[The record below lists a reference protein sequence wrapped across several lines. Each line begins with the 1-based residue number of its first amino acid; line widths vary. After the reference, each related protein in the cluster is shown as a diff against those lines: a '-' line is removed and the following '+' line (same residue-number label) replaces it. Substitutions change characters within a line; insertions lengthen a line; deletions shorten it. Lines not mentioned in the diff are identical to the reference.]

1 MKPLVTKSIIPNFFT
16 LGNLVS
22 GFTAIIQISR
32 GEFVNAALFILAA
45 MLFDAL
51 DGMMARLVRATSE
64 LGMQL
69 DSLSDM
75 VSFGIAPSYMLYEA
89 FFFQFG
95 FFGIIFSSLP
105 AIFGAMRLAKY
116 NITAKVNED
125 KTSFIGFPI
134 PSAAIT
140 LVSYIVFIFDKNIL
154 PQGLDENL
162 IFYLV
167 PIVSW
172 AMIGKMRFENAP
184 RPNLQDLK
192 KRWFFTLMFVLAV
205 VLASVTAGKA
215 IFFVMITYLGWGII
229 RWFINL
235 FSKDRLIEEIVD
247 DEDID

>member
-16 LGNLVS
+16 IGNLVS
-22 GFTAIIQISR
+22 GFTAIIQISH

-51 DGMMARLVRATSE
+51 DGMMARLVKATSE

-89 FFFQFG
+89 FFYQYG

-105 AIFGAMRLAKY
+105 AICGAMRLAKY
-116 NITAKVNED
+116 NITSSANED
-125 KTSFIGFPI
+125 KTYFTGFPI

-140 LVSYIVFIFDKNIL
+140 IVSYVVFVYGKNIL
-154 PQGLDENL
+154 PPAFEQNL

-167 PIVSW
+167 PLVSY
-172 AMIGKMRFENAP
+172 AMVGRMRFENAP
-184 RPNLQDLK
+184 RPTLQDLK
-192 KRWFFTLMFVLAV
+192 KRWFFAIMFVLAIV
-205 VLASVTAGKA
+205 VASITAGKA
-215 IFFVMITYLGWGII
+215 IFFIMMLYLLFGIL
-229 RWFINL
+229 RWVINL
-235 FSKDRLIEEIVD
+235 FNKDRYIEEVVD
-247 DEDID
+247 DEDLD

>member
-16 LGNLVS
+16 IGNLVS

-32 GEFVNAALFILAA
+32 GEFVIAALFILAA

-51 DGMMARLVRATSE
+51 DGMMARLVKATSE

-89 FFFQFG
+89 FFFQYG
-95 FFGIIFSSLP
+95 FFGILFSSLP
-105 AIFGAMRLAKY
+105 AICGAMRLAKY
-116 NITAKVNED
+116 NITSSATED
-125 KTSFIGFPI
+125 KTFFTGFPI

-154 PQGLDENL
+154 PPEFEQNL

-167 PIVSW
+167 PIVSL
-172 AMIGKMRFENAP
+172 AMVGRMRFENAP

-192 KRWFFTLMFVLAV
+192 KRWFFSLMFVLAIV
-205 VLASVTAGKA
+205 IASITEGKA
-215 IFFVMITYLGWGII
+215 IFFIMILYLALGIL
-229 RWFINL
+229 RWLISLIN
-235 FSKDRLIEEIVD
+235 KDRFIEEIVD